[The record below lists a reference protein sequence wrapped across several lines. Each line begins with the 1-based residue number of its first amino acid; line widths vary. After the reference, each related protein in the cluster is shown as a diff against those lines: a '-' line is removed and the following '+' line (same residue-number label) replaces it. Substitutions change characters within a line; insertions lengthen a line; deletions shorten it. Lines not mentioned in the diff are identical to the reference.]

1 METKAYIQSLLKG
14 KGIEINTNRNSLF
27 DEFVNYESNKEMV
40 KSIFENQS
48 KIMINWNIKNRI
60 ADIQAQHIVIPNAK
74 ELIPYS
80 AKIDFKALKLDDL
93 IVSEF
98 EGLENLGLNFNIE
111 TDTLEGTPTKSGDV
125 KFKLLFKVNG
135 EEETAPL
142 NEKLIS
148 LVINPD
154 PKSLWKLLPSNQE
167 LLFSKVDD
175 ISILEQLGDKNI
187 VVSSKRGRSHG
198 KEIENTGFGSSRDD
212 DFAFKYFE
220 KTQWS
225 LVVVSDGAGS
235 AYLARIGSKL
245 ACDAVVEY
253 FEQIADIEKTKEFED
268 KILEYNQDKTEG
280 KLKEIQVLSKQN
292 LYKASVFVHNKLKEF
307 AEQTFSTNPELFNNP
322 KAKNNL
328 EYLHSTLIFTLHK
341 KYEFGYLIQ
350 SFGVGDCPTAVMS
363 KDKTETTLMNWL
375 DVGEH
380 GGGTRFITQPDI
392 FHSTERPV
400 ATRFNLKIIE
410 DFSYLFLM
418 TDGIYDAK
426 FEVEANL
433 EKHEKWLAFLEDLD
447 GKNEGNDK
455 VDFNKDNSEIAN
467 QLSKWMDF
475 WSAGNH
481 DDRTLAIVF

>member
-1 METKAYIQSLLKG
+1 MEIKAYIQNLMKG
-14 KGIEINTNRNSLF
+14 KSIEINTNRKSLF
-27 DEFVNYESNKEMV
+27 EEFTNNPTNAEMV
-40 KSIFENQS
+40 KSIFENQ
-48 KIMINWNIKNRI
+48 KRIMINWNIKNRI
-60 ADIQAQHIVIPNAK
+60 ADIETQHIIIPNAK

-80 AKIDFKALKLDDL
+80 AKIDFVALNLTDL
-93 IVSEF
+93 IDEKF
-98 EGLENLGLNFNIE
+98 EGLEDFGLSFNKS
-111 TDTLEGTPTKSGDV
+111 TDTIEGTPTKSGDL
-125 KFKLLFKVNG
+125 KFKLLFKIKG
-135 EEETAPL
+135 EDEKEPL

-154 PKSLWKLLPSNQE
+154 PKSLWVLKPSNQE
-167 LLFSKVDD
+167 AIFAKPDD
-175 ISILEQLGDKNI
+175 SQAFAKLGEKNI

-198 KEIENTGFGSSRDD
+198 KEGTSRDD

-235 AYLARIGSKL
+235 AYLARAGSKK

-253 FEQIADIEKTKEFED
+253 FEINNDSEQEIKLE
-268 KILEYNQDKTEG
+268 ILIDEYNQNKTIE
-280 KLKEIQVLSKQN
+280 KLEEIQKVSKYN
-292 LYKASVFVHNKLKEF
+292 LWQASIFVHTKLKEF
-307 AEQTFSTNPELFNNP
+307 AEQTYLTNPELFNNS
-322 KAKNNL
+322 KAKTNL
-328 EYLHSTLIFTLHK
+328 EYFHSTLIFSLFK

-350 SFGVGDCPTAVMS
+350 TFGVGDCPIAVMNI
-363 KDKTETTLMNWL
+363 DKTETTLLNWL
-375 DVGEH
+375 DVGEY

-392 FHSTERPV
+392 FQKQEV
-400 ATRFNLKIIE
+400 MATRFNLKIIE

-426 FEVEANL
+426 FVVEANL
-433 EKHEKWLAFLEDLD
+433 EKHEKWIEFLEDLK
-447 GKNEGNDK
+447 GKNDDK
-455 VDFNKDNSEIAN
+455 NKVEFKKENCEIAN

>member
-1 METKAYIQSLLKG
+1 MEVKAYIQNLLKG
-14 KGIEINTNRNSLF
+14 KSIEINTNRTILF
-27 DEFVNYESNKEMV
+27 EEFAQSHTNADLV
-40 KSIFENQS
+40 KSILENQE
-48 KIMINWNIKNRI
+48 KIMTNWNIKNRI

-74 ELIPYS
+74 ELIPYT
-80 AKIDFKALKLDDL
+80 AIIDFSSLNLTDL
-93 IVSEF
+93 IDVKF
-98 EGLENLGLNFNIE
+98 EGLEEFGLCFNNEIN
-111 TDTLEGTPTKSGDV
+111 TIEGTPTKSGDV
-125 KFKLLFKVNG
+125 KFKLLFKIKG
-135 EEETAPL
+135 EEETTPL

-154 PKSLWKLLPSNQE
+154 PKSLWVLKPSNQE
-167 LLFSKVDD
+167 AIFAKPDD
-175 ISILEQLGDKNI
+175 VEIFEKFGEKNI

-198 KEIENTGFGSSRDD
+198 KEGTSRDD

-245 ACDAVVEY
+245 ACEAVVEY
-253 FEQIADIEKTKEFED
+253 FEQVADVEKTKKFED
-268 KILEYNQDKTEG
+268 KISEYNIDKTEE
-280 KLKEIQVLSKQN
+280 KLKEIQILSKQN
-292 LYKASVFVHNKLKEF
+292 LYKASVYVHNKLKEF
-307 AEQTFSTNPELFNNP
+307 AEQTFISNPELFNNP
-322 KAKNNL
+322 KAKTNL
-328 EYLHSTLIFTLHK
+328 EYLHSTLIFTLFK
-341 KYEFGYLIQ
+341 KYDFGYLIQ
-350 SFGVGDCPTAVMS
+350 SFGVGDCPIAVMNN
-363 KDKTETTLMNWL
+363 DKTETTLLNWL
-375 DVGEH
+375 DVGEY

-392 FHSTERPV
+392 FQKQEV
-400 ATRFNLKIIE
+400 MITRFNLKIIE

-426 FEVEANL
+426 FVVEANL
-433 EKHEKWLAFLEDLD
+433 EKHEKWMEFLDDLN
-447 GKNEGNDK
+447 GNNEENCK

>member
-1 METKAYIQSLLKG
+1 MEVKAYIQNLLKG
-14 KGIEINTNRNSLF
+14 KSIEINTNRTILF
-27 DEFVNYESNKEMV
+27 EEFAQNQTNAELV
-40 KSIFENQS
+40 KSIFENQE

-80 AKIDFKALKLDDL
+80 AKIDFEALKLTDL
-93 IVSEF
+93 IEDKF
-98 EGLENLGLNFNIE
+98 EGLENLGLNFNKE
-111 TDTLEGTPTKSGDV
+111 TDTIEGTPTKSGDI
-125 KFKLLFKVNG
+125 KFKLLFKIKG

-154 PKSLWKLLPSNQE
+154 PKSLWVLKPSNQE
-167 LLFSKVDD
+167 AIFAKPDD
-175 ISILEQLGDKNI
+175 IEIFEKFGEKNI

-198 KEIENTGFGSSRDD
+198 KEGTSRDD

-253 FEQIADIEKTKEFED
+253 FEEIADIEKTKEFED
-268 KILEYNQDKTEG
+268 KIAEYIQEKTEE

-292 LYKASVFVHNKLKEF
+292 LYKASVYVHNKLKEF
-307 AEQTFSTNPELFNNP
+307 AEQTFLTNPELFNNP
-322 KAKNNL
+322 KAKTNL
-328 EYLHSTLIFTLHK
+328 EYLHSTLIFTLFK

-350 SFGVGDCPTAVMS
+350 SFGVGDCPIAVMNN
-363 KDKTETTLMNWL
+363 DKTETTLLNWL
-375 DVGEH
+375 DVGEY

-392 FHSTERPV
+392 FQKQEV
-400 ATRFNLKIIE
+400 MITRFNLKIIE
-410 DFSYLFLM
+410 DFSFLFLM

-426 FEVEANL
+426 FVVEANL
-433 EKHEKWLAFLEDLD
+433 EKHDKWLEFLEDLD

-455 VDFNKDNSEIAN
+455 VNFNKDNSEIAN

>member
-1 METKAYIQSLLKG
+1 MEVKSYIQNLLKG
-14 KGIEINTNRNSLF
+14 KNIEVKANRNSLLE
-27 DEFVNYESNKEMV
+27 EFANNSTNAELV
-40 KSIFENQS
+40 KNIFENQEI
-48 KIMINWNIKNRI
+48 IMKNWNIKNRI

-80 AKIDFKALKLDDL
+80 AKIDFETLNLTDL
-93 IVSEF
+93 VDEKF
-98 EGLENLGLNFNIE
+98 EGLEDLGLSFNKL
-111 TDTLEGTPTKSGDV
+111 TDTIEGIPTQSGDV
-125 KFKLLFKVNG
+125 KFKLLYKIKG
-135 EEETAPL
+135 EKEADPF

-154 PKSLWKLLPSNQE
+154 PKSLWKSLPSNQE
-167 LLFSKVDD
+167 LLFSKPDD
-175 ISILEQLGDKNI
+175 ISVFDKLGEKNI

-220 KTQWS
+220 KTKWS

-245 ACDAVVEY
+245 ACDAVIEY
-253 FEQIADIEKTKEFED
+253 FEQVADIEKMKEFED
-268 KILEYNQDKTEG
+268 RIFEYNLDQTEE
-280 KLKEIQVLSKQN
+280 KIKEIQVLSKQI
-292 LYKASVFVHNKLKEF
+292 LYKATVYVHNKLKEF
-307 AEQTFSTNPELFNNP
+307 AEQTFVTNPELFNNP
-322 KAKNNL
+322 KAKSNI
-328 EYLHSTLIFTLHK
+328 EYLHSTLIFTLYK
-341 KYEFGYLIQ
+341 KYDFGYLIQ
-350 SFGVGDCPTAVMS
+350 SFGVGDCPIAIMNI
-363 KDKTETTLMNWL
+363 DKTETTLLNWL
-375 DVGEH
+375 DVGEY

-392 FHSTERPV
+392 FQKQEV
-400 ATRFNLKIIE
+400 MITRFNLKIIE

-426 FEVEANL
+426 FIVEANL
-433 EKHEKWLAFLEDLD
+433 EKHEKWMDFLEDLN
-447 GKNEGNDK
+447 GKNEDNNK
-455 VDFNKDNSEIAN
+455 VEFNKNNSEIAS

>member
-1 METKAYIQSLLKG
+1 MEIKTYIQSLFKG

-27 DEFVNYESNKEMV
+27 DEFVNHESNKELV

-98 EGLENLGLNFNIE
+98 EGLEDLGLNFNIE
-111 TDTLEGTPTKSGDV
+111 TDTIEGTPTKSGDV
-125 KFKLLFKVNG
+125 KFKLLFKIKG
-135 EEETAPL
+135 EDETAPL

-154 PKSLWKLLPSNQE
+154 PKSLWVLKPSNQE
-167 LLFSKVDD
+167 AIFAKPDD
-175 ISILEQLGDKNI
+175 TEIFEKFGEKNI

-198 KEIENTGFGSSRDD
+198 KEGTSRDD

-268 KILEYNQDKTEG
+268 KIAEYNIDKSEE
-280 KLKEIQVLSKQN
+280 KLKEIQILSKQN
-292 LYKASVFVHNKLKEF
+292 LYKASVYVHNKLKEF
-307 AEQTFSTNPELFNNP
+307 AEKLNWI
-322 KAKNNL
+322 
-328 EYLHSTLIFTLHK
+328 YI
-341 KYEFGYLIQ
+341 GDIQ
-350 SFGVGDCPTAVMS
+350 SSFSGHGYCSSDTFWVGAEESCLNQDNFMGMLHPNSSGHEIIGDAVAKS
-363 KDKTETTLMNWL
+363 LK
-375 DVGEH
+375 
-380 GGGTRFITQPDI
+380 
-392 FHSTERPV
+392 S
-400 ATRFNLKIIE
+400 NL
-410 DFSYLFLM
+410 
-418 TDGIYDAK
+418 
-426 FEVEANL
+426 
-433 EKHEKWLAFLEDLD
+433 
-447 GKNEGNDK
+447 
-455 VDFNKDNSEIAN
+455 
-467 QLSKWMDF
+467 
-475 WSAGNH
+475 
-481 DDRTLAIVF
+481 

>member
-1 METKAYIQSLLKG
+1 MEVKAYIQNLLKG
-14 KGIEINTNRNSLF
+14 KSIEINTNRNSLF
-27 DEFVNYESNKEMV
+27 EEFTNNPTNAELV
-40 KSIFENQS
+40 KNIFENQE

-60 ADIQAQHIVIPNAK
+60 ADIQTQHIVIPNAK

-80 AKIDFKALKLDDL
+80 AKIDFVALNLTDLVDEKFEGLDDL
-93 IVSEF
+93 
-98 EGLENLGLNFNIE
+98 GLSFNKA
-111 TDTLEGTPTKSGDV
+111 TDTIEGIPTKSGDL
-125 KFKLLFKVNG
+125 KFKLLYKIKG
-135 EEETAPL
+135 ENETDPL

-154 PKSLWKLLPSNQE
+154 PKSLWKSLPSNQE
-167 LLFSKVDD
+167 LLFSKPDD
-175 ISILEQLGDKNI
+175 INIFDKIGDKNI
-187 VVSSKRGRSHG
+187 VVSSKRGRSHANVG
-198 KEIENTGFGSSRDD
+198 TSRDD
-212 DFAFKYFE
+212 DFAYKYFE

-235 AYLARIGSKL
+235 AYLARIGSKI
-245 ACDAVVEY
+245 ACDSVIEY

-268 KILEYNQDKTEG
+268 KILEYTNERTEE

-292 LYKASVFVHNKLKEF
+292 LYKASVYVHNKLKEF
-307 AEQTFSTNPELFNNP
+307 AEQTFLTNPELFNDP
-322 KAKNNL
+322 KAKNKID
-328 EYLHSTLIFTLHK
+328 YLHSTLIFTLHK

-350 SFGVGDCPTAVMS
+350 SFGVGDCPIAVMNV
-363 KDKTETTLMNWL
+363 DKTETTLLNWL

-392 FHSTERPV
+392 FINEERPV
-400 ATRFNLKIIE
+400 STRFNLKIIE

-426 FEVEANL
+426 FVVEANL
-433 EKHEKWLAFLEDLD
+433 EKHEKWVEFLEDLD
-447 GKNEGNDK
+447 GKNDDNNK
-455 VDFNKDNSEIAN
+455 VEFSKDNSEIAN

>member
-1 METKAYIQSLLKG
+1 MDTKAYIQRLFKE
-14 KGIEINTNRNSLF
+14 KGIEININRNALF
-27 DEFVNYESNKEMV
+27 DEFVNNETSKGLV
-40 KSIFENQS
+40 KGIFENQT
-48 KIMINWNIKNRI
+48 KLIMNYKIKNRI
-60 ADIQAQHIVIPNAK
+60 TDIQTQHIVIPNAK

-93 IVSEF
+93 IVSKF
-98 EGLENLGLNFNIE
+98 EGLEGLGLNFNIE

-135 EEETAPL
+135 EEETTPL

-154 PKSLWKLLPSNQE
+154 PKSLWVLKPSNQE
-167 LLFSKVDD
+167 AIFAKPDD
-175 ISILEQLGDKNI
+175 ISIFEKFGEKNI

-198 KEIENTGFGSSRDD
+198 KEIENTGFGYSRDD

-245 ACDAVVEY
+245 ACDVVVEY

-268 KILEYNQDKTEG
+268 KILEYNQDKTEE

-328 EYLHSTLIFTLHK
+328 EYLHSTLIFTLFK

-350 SFGVGDCPTAVMS
+350 SFGVGDCPIAVMNTEE
-363 KDKTETTLMNWL
+363 TETTLLNWL
-375 DVGEH
+375 DVGEY

-392 FHSTERPV
+392 FQKQEV
-400 ATRFNLKIIE
+400 MITRFNLKIIE

-426 FEVEANL
+426 FVVEANL
-433 EKHEKWLAFLEDLD
+433 EKHEKWLEFLEDLN
-447 GKNEGNDK
+447 GKNNDNNK
-455 VDFNKDNSEIAN
+455 VEFNKDNGEIAN

>member
-1 METKAYIQSLLKG
+1 MEVKAYIQNLLKG
-14 KGIEINTNRNSLF
+14 KSIEINTNRTILF
-27 DEFVNYESNKEMV
+27 EEFAQSPINAELV
-40 KSIFENQS
+40 KSIFENQE
-48 KIMINWNIKNRI
+48 KIMTNWNIKNRI

-80 AKIDFKALKLDDL
+80 AKIDFEALKLTDL
-93 IVSEF
+93 IEDKF
-98 EGLENLGLNFNIE
+98 EGLEDLGLSFNKE
-111 TDTLEGTPTKSGDV
+111 TDTIEGTPTQSGDV
-125 KFKLLFKVNG
+125 KLKFLFKIKG
-135 EEETAPL
+135 EDETEAL

-154 PKSLWKLLPSNQE
+154 PKSLWKLIPSNQE
-167 LLFSKVDD
+167 AIFAKPDD
-175 ISILEQLGDKNI
+175 ISIFKKFGEKNI

-198 KEIENTGFGSSRDD
+198 KEIDNTGFGSSRDD

-245 ACDAVVEY
+245 ACEAVVEY
-253 FEQIADIEKTKEFED
+253 FEKVVDKEKTKEFED
-268 KILEYNQDKTEG
+268 KIAEYNKEKTEDR
-280 KLKEIQVLSKQN
+280 LKEIQILSKQN
-292 LYKASVFVHNKLKEF
+292 LYKASVYVHNKLKEF
-307 AEQTFSTNPELFNNP
+307 AEQTFLTNPELFNNP
-322 KAKNNL
+322 KAKTNL
-328 EYLHSTLIFTLHK
+328 EYLHSTLIFTLFK

-350 SFGVGDCPTAVMS
+350 SFGVGDCPIAVMNI
-363 KDKTETTLMNWL
+363 DKTETTLLNWL
-375 DVGEH
+375 DVGEY

-392 FHSTERPV
+392 FQKQEV
-400 ATRFNLKIIE
+400 MITRFNLKIIE
-410 DFSYLFLM
+410 DFSFLFLM

-426 FEVEANL
+426 FIVEANL
-433 EKHEKWLAFLEDLD
+433 EKHEKWLEFLEDLS
-447 GKNEGNDK
+447 GKNDENTK
-455 VDFNKDNSEIAN
+455 VVFNKDNSDIAN